1 DFQRVV
7 PQAEIFY
14 STFDLTPERHAQL
27 SELVLE
33 RAKRLVENKKDVVIL
48 LDSLTRLT
56 RAYNQI
62 TPSTGKTLSGGI
74 EASAFVKPKKFF
86 GSARKIEEG
95 GSLTILATALIET
108 GSRMDDV
115 IFEEFKGTGNMELV
129 LDRKLAERR
138 IFPAIDLFR
147 SGTRKEELLLS
158 KSTLEKVWILRK
170 IISDMTPVEA
180 MEFILNRLS
189 KYPTNEDFLA
199 SLDSHVLSE

>member
-1 DFQRVV
+1 
-7 PQAEIFY
+7 
-14 STFDLTPERHAQL
+14 
-27 SELVLE
+27 
-33 RAKRLVENKKDVVIL
+33 
-48 LDSLTRLT
+48 
-56 RAYNQI
+56 
-62 TPSTGKTLSGGI
+62 
-74 EASAFVKPKKFF
+74 

-158 KSTLEKVWILRK
+158 RYTLEKVWILRK
-170 IISDMTPVEA
+170 IISDMTIVEA

-199 SLDSHVLSE
+199 TLDSQVLSE